1 MCVVY
6 FIAYTHLCKG
16 THIFSYEVNKVR
28 AKTGICK
35 NPHRYNP
42 TFLSL
47 PEYQGQEGR
56 HKCAACA
63 FELGIKD
70 ALEGRAMAQ
79 NDLVLANIPFSQ
91 AGTVRHRDAYEAYV
105 RGWRLIHSNN

>member
-1 MCVVY
+1 M
-6 FIAYTHLCKG
+6 
-16 THIFSYEVNKVR
+16 R

-91 AGTVRHRDAYEAYV
+91 TGTVRHRDAYEAYV